1 MVTSVELQ
9 CGHFISQFH
18 VLFLSIAVG
27 GLATQPTTYLLL
39 GIDFGI
45 NMHSCYTVY
54 KIVIIVIIIIIIVIV
69 IIIIIIIVIL
79 LLIIINN
86 IIIRCTPNT
95 RRGIWRRRQKS

>member
-1 MVTSVELQ
+1 MELQ

-54 KIVIIVIIIIIIVIV
+54 KIIIILIITIIIIT
-69 IIIIIIIVIL
+69 L
-79 LLIIINN
+79 LLA
-86 IIIRCTPNT
+86 NT
-95 RRGIWRRRQKS
+95 LAEQRARSR